1 MNRRH
6 SIRSLSGARE
16 QRGAIIVMAALALS
30 LVVILLSVADIGFLY
45 YYKREYQK
53 AADLAAMAGAKRLVS
68 ETTGIRSCDGNA
80 LPAAQANA
88 AQNLGSKN
96 YALTVLC
103 GKWNPSGTTPETRF
117 DTGVDADQLDA
128 VRAVISGTPP
138 RFLPYVTVVTLT
150 ARATALADQ
159 PLAQLRIR
167 STLATV
173 DTAKSPLLNSVV
185 GGLLGGSI
193 NLPVA
198 AWNGLLNTDI
208 NLLKYLDALAL
219 ELGLDVGN
227 YDQVLGADVT
237 VGQLLDVA
245 ADVLNRGGGTGDVNA
260 AVGGLGQLLG
270 VNLPGFEPLVK
281 LGDILQIQT
290 GTPSSALDLG
300 LNVFELVQGSV
311 QLASSECAVCV
322 TLPINVPG
330 LVGVNVQAKVMEP
343 PRISAIGNPALAAL
357 DPLGADRI
365 YVRTAQVRSLISVDL
380 PIAGALL
387 TQIQNLLNSSVIS
400 GITNAV
406 NDLLSLNL
414 LGLLQSLSCVVYCD
428 IQRDVIDIR
437 VLPSPRLDINLDAG
451 AGQAYVDDYRCGTQE
466 KSLDVPTDAAA
477 AYLRIGK
484 MGTSAQDAANKVFA
498 SSAPPVV
505 DPVAILDIGTKHV
518 RYQCTLLL
526 FCWTEWKTASGSWDG
541 DPARAA
547 RTAFSGGGIGLKAEL
562 PVAGNSSNQ
571 IYLQPPVD
579 GLPDV
584 GEAPAWKTV
593 TSANVVG
600 SLRNTLGGLQ
610 LQFYQPSGSGLGGN
624 GLGNVLF
631 LVGSVVNSLVATVM
645 NVVTPLLSGLLD
657 PLLNLLLDTLG
668 VDLNK
673 VEIGANLSCDG
684 GGATLID

>member
-1 MNRRH
+1 VNRRH

-88 AQNLGSKN
+88 TQNLGSKN

-173 DTAKSPLLNSVV
+173 DSTKSPLLNSVV

-219 ELGLDVGN
+219 ELGVNVGN

-237 VGQLLDVA
+237 LRQLMDVA
-245 ADVLNRGGGTGDVNA
+245 ADVLNRGGGTGDVSA

-270 VNLPGFEPLVK
+270 ANLPGFSPLLK
-281 LGDILQIQT
+281 LGDLLNIKT
-290 GTPSSALDLG
+290 GTPASALDLG
-300 LNVFELVQGSV
+300 LNVFNLVEGSV
-311 QLASSECAVCV
+311 QLASAHCAVCV
-322 TLPINVPG
+322 DLPINLPG
-330 LVGVNVQAKVMEP
+330 LAGVGVKLKVIEP
-343 PRISAIGNPALAAL
+343 PQLSAIGNPNTDHIA
-357 DPLGADRI
+357 
-365 YVRTAQVRSLISVDL
+365 VRTAQVRVVVSANL
-380 PIAGALL
+380 PALNL
-387 TQIQNLLNSSVIS
+387 VNNLLAAVTNLLGPVTNVLNS
-400 GITNAV
+400 
-406 NDLLSLNL
+406 LLSLNL
-414 LGLLQSLSCVVYCD
+414 GATLNAVFDLLGSLICGGASCPTHDIVYVKVLQD
-428 IQRDVIDIR
+428 AK
-437 VLPSPRLDINLDAG
+437 LDL
-451 AGQAYVDDYRCGTQE
+451 
-466 KSLDVPTDAAA
+466 SLDVGSARAEIDAFSCSTGDEKSMDVAA
-477 AYLRIGK
+477 TAAVGQLRLGK
-484 MGTSAQDAANKVFA
+484 IDSPFA
-498 SSAPPVV
+498 LDPVV
-505 DPVAILDIGTKHV
+505 NPVEILQIGQQTV
-518 RYQCTLLL
+518 RPDGCLLTGCWGSKYKKGNQWVANREDADFLVKLGIRVRANNSNLLGGTNQTLV
-526 FCWTEWKTASGSWDG
+526 FHAPVD
-541 DPARAA
+541 
-547 RTAFSGGGIGLKAEL
+547 AEL
-562 PVAGNSSNQ
+562 PDIKGPRNPDDPQ
-571 IYLQPPVD
+571 IYKSL
-579 GLPDV
+579 
-584 GEAPAWKTV
+584 
-593 TSANVVG
+593 SAQNLVG
-600 SLRNTLGGLQ
+600 SLKGTLGTIDLELYKTSNSGGL
-610 LQFYQPSGSGLGGN
+610 LEL
-624 GLGNVLF
+624 
-631 LVGSVVNSLVATVM
+631 LVGVLNPVLKTLVNDLLAPLVGA
-645 NVVTPLLSGLLD
+645 LGGLLD
-657 PLLNLLLDTLG
+657 PILEALLGALGINLASAE
-668 VDLNK
+668 V
-673 VEIGANLSCDG
+673 GANLSCDG